1 MRYDIFFKGIYSYT
15 RRYLLHKIYCI
26 FLPYLPYFVYFF
38 PILPCIVYFFLH
50 TLLLTAAVIAD
61 CILQDVDAVFTKP
74 PGTPGA
80 ERIAVYSDATS
91 FEEGAKVSCLGFC

>member
-1 MRYDIFFKGIYSYT
+1 MSRKCVQ
-15 RRYLLHKIYCI
+15 RH
-26 FLPYLPYFVYFF
+26 
-38 PILPCIVYFFLH
+38 FFLH